1 MRGIAH
7 IRPPPIRVEKCEGI
21 LQVFRE
27 KVQGR
32 HIPKISMQGTCNRN
46 RHGFMMDPV
55 ESPGFFGSYQR
66 VKKKEFIYLR
76 RKILIAGFRQG
87 FYLRG

>member
-1 MRGIAH
+1 
-7 IRPPPIRVEKCEGI
+7 
-21 LQVFRE
+21 
-27 KVQGR
+27 
-32 HIPKISMQGTCNRN
+32 
-46 RHGFMMDPV
+46 MMDPV